1 MESTRSHHGHPHPNT
16 PASDP
21 RPGDPPD
28 GELAAR
34 YRAILAGGDPDWAAG
49 CRDLRLGGR
58 GGQCVVFFDGREGA
72 GGFVLPVALNVFSP
86 DPYRT
91 PTAYAED
98 MARVAAVAARVAAVQ
113 HENLVTVQDFFTHA
127 GVRVMRLEWVDGL
140 DIRQVLSPET
150 LDRTRE
156 RLAPDHLRFVEDV
169 ILTTD
174 PAQPRLKPGVAIHVL
189 RDCLAALAALHRD
202 GITHGDLKPSNV
214 MLKRTGLAK
223 VVDIGSAADLRS
235 AEGRRAWSPL
245 YAAPEVLD
253 GGPLTPHSDLASL
266 GYVLVEMLAGRSPF
280 DGAVGIGGLL
290 EAKRTLEHR
299 LSALLPAEVAG
310 SELLVSLC
318 RRLVAADPNRRFP
331 DAEAAD
337 LGRKGAAAFHR
348 QLVKGDLASEYGN
361 DIRVWLE
368 ALDPVME

>member
-1 MESTRSHHGHPHPNT
+1 MESTRSHHGHPHPDA
-16 PASDP
+16 PRPDP
-21 RPGDPPD
+21 RPGSPTD
-28 GELAAR
+28 GALTAR
-34 YRAILAGGDPDWAAG
+34 YRAILAGGEPDWAAG
-49 CRDLRLGGR
+49 CRDLHIIGR
-58 GGQCVVFFDGREGA
+58 GGQGVVFSARREGA
-72 GGFVLPVALNVFSP
+72 DGFTLPVALKVFSP
-86 DPYRT
+86 ETYRT
-91 PTAYAED
+91 PAAYAED
-98 MARVAAVAARVAAVQ
+98 MGRVAAVAARVAAIQ
-113 HENLVTVQDFFTHA
+113 HENLVAVHHFSAHA
-127 GVRVMRLEWVDGL
+127 GVRIMRMEWVDGL
-140 DIRQVLSPET
+140 DLRQVLSPET
-150 LDRTRE
+150 LDRTRA
-156 RLAPDHLRFVEDV
+156 RLHPAHLGFVEDV
-169 ILTTD
+169 ILTAG

-189 RDCLAALAALHRD
+189 RDCLAALSALHRD

-253 GGPLTPHSDLASL
+253 GAALTPQSDLASL

-290 EAKRTLEHR
+290 EAKRTLERR
-299 LSALLPAEVAG
+299 LAELLPAEVAG
-310 SELLVSLC
+310 SELLLSLC
-318 RRLVAADPNRRFP
+318 RRLVAADPDRRFP

-361 DIRVWLE
+361 DVRVWLE
-368 ALDPVME
+368 ALGPPAG